1 MTYRITNWL
10 EKYENAETRK
20 RKSLFWVLVPNGH
33 DGLGFCSL
41 MERKDALEVFGAWVL
56 ILQVASKCSTRGSLI
71 TSRGRPYSAKDI
83 ATMTRA
89 PVESISDA
97 LDVLVEIGWIT
108 ADPSG
113 HHPDGSAS
121 HPDGL
126 ASHPDKSARRG
137 KSTGVKKERE
147 RRKKESPPN
156 PQEGAG
162 GRNGEGVGDVIP
174 SPLSDDS
181 SFLATWDAWCRYQK
195 QSGRRTWGP
204 EMRAQQIEHLA
215 TMGPGAATE
224 SLCHAMLLGLQG
236 PAKVAPKK
244 KGPGGD
250 SVAPARVSAVP
261 GTADEA
267 IKAMEAANE

>member
-1 MTYRITNWL
+1 MTYRIANWL

-41 MERKDALEVFGAWVL
+41 MERDDALKIFGAWVL

-113 HHPDGSAS
+113 THPDGSAS
-121 HPDGL
+121 HPDE
-126 ASHPDKSARRG
+126 SARYPDESASRG
-137 KSTGVKKERE
+137 KSTGTKIDREIREKER
-147 RRKKESPPN
+147 PPD
-156 PQEGAG
+156 PQEWAG
-162 GRNGEGVGDVIP
+162 DRDGEGVGDKIP

-204 EMRAQQIEHLA
+204 EMRVQQIEHLA
-215 TMGPGAATE
+215 EMGPAAATE

-236 PAKVAPKK
+236 PARVNPTS
-244 KGPGGD
+244 KGKGAEP
-250 SVAPARVSAVP
+250 AEPARVTAAP
-261 GTADEA
+261 GTAETA
-267 IKAMEAANE
+267 IKAMEEASK